1 MTDEV
6 EGYRKIRARDLSPA
20 KQKELRKLLQQD
32 LAAALI
38 RAIKVDPPNLDM
50 DAIRLILKPGQPVAK
65 WDVVSDCGTCATCNT
80 CNTCSTCSTQAFRP
94 DIPEWVLK
102 KLGVKAK

>member
-1 MTDEV
+1 MSDEV

-20 KQKELRKLLQQD
+20 KQEELRKLLQQD

-50 DAIRLILKPGQPVAK
+50 DAIRLILKPGQSVSK

-102 KLGVKAK
+102 KLGVKGK

>member
-1 MTDEV
+1 MSDEG

-20 KQKELRKLLQQD
+20 KQEELRKLLQQD

-50 DAIRLILKPGQPVAK
+50 DAIRLILKPGQSVAK
-65 WDVVSDCGTCATCNT
+65 WDLVSDCGTCATCST

-102 KLGVKAK
+102 KLGLKDK

>member
-1 MTDEV
+1 MSDEV

-20 KQKELRKLLQQD
+20 KQEELRKVLQRD

-38 RAIKVDPPNLDM
+38 RAIKVDPLSLDM
-50 DAIRLILKPGQPVAK
+50 DSIRLILKPGQSVSK
-65 WDVVSDCGTCATCNT
+65 WNVVSDCGTCATCNT

-102 KLGVKAK
+102 KLDVKGK